1 MKHILLYGICLTL
14 LWSCS
19 YNASVNVNATNADED
34 KKAVAALLDSL
45 NAAAAKANHS
55 QYFSYFADSAV
66 FAGTDATERWHK
78 ASFMTW
84 SKPYFDRGKA
94 WNFTAAQRHIYLGK
108 DGHTAWFDE
117 LLNTQMKICRGS
129 GVVTKN
135 NGQWKIEQYILS
147 MTLPNRLVD
156 TIVALKKVEEDSILN
171 SLKQ

>member
-1 MKHILLYGICLTL
+1 MHFTKLTYLHLKIIMMKKILLYGICLML

-19 YNASVNVNATNADED
+19 YNASVNVNTTNADED

-78 ASFMTW
+78 ASFMAW

-108 DGHTAWFDE
+108 DGQTAWFDE
-117 LLNTQMKICRGS
+117 LLNTCGYQKQRPM
-129 GVVTKN
+129 
-135 NGQWKIEQYILS
+135 E
-147 MTLPNRLVD
+147 NRAVY
-156 TIVALKKVEEDSILN
+156 LKHDLAQPPGRYHCSHEKG
-171 SLKQ
+171 